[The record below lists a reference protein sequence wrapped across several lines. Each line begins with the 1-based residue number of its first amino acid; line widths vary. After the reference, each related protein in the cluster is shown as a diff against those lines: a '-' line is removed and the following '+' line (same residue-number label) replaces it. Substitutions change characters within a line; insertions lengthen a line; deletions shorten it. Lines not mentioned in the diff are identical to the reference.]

1 MQFFS
6 EISKLRNK
14 CYAVFSR
21 FHFFPMHERI
31 VCLATLGGIINE
43 WVHEEW
49 MISSSFCRSVGQVQV
64 RSGQVSKFL
73 RWRPERN
80 LAVRERNQR
89 NATRTRNDVEVNE
102 TGKELRLLSIFQSP
116 TKPIFLLFD

>member
-14 CYAVFSR
+14 CYVVFCR

-64 RSGQVSKFL
+64 RSGQVRSANSSGEGQK
-73 RWRPERN
+73 
-80 LAVRERNQR
+80 
-89 NATRTRNDVEVNE
+89 E
-102 TGKELRLLSIFQSP
+102 TWLLEKEIKEMRRGRGM
-116 TKPIFLLFD
+116 T